1 MFQHVCLFLCL
12 APDKVP
18 SLSLQETYEQ
28 KRAEHLEELQRIE
41 NEMRQNFVNKV
52 REKDLELKRNEK
64 EVIFVGIC

>member
-1 MFQHVCLFLCL
+1 MNTCIF
-12 APDKVP
+12 
-18 SLSLQETYEQ
+18 SLQETYEQ

-64 EVIFVGIC
+64 EVLILYFFSFVVCSLF